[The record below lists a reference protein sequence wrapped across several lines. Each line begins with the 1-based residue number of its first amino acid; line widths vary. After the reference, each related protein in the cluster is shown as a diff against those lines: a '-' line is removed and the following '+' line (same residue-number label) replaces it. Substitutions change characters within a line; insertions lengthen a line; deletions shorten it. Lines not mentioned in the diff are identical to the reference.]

1 MPLPPPASAGA
12 VAMSEELHRWFIE
25 RAQTLAPSLA
35 HAIAETGPLWFP
47 EREDHGTAA
56 FLSRAIVGQ
65 QISSKAAAGI
75 WSRIEAHAAADGVPL
90 RHYLA
95 AADEAALRACGLS
108 GNKVKAVL
116 RIHAAEKVGELGAR
130 EILHGMDH
138 ADRSERLC
146 RIWGI
151 GQWTCDML
159 AIFYCRDFDVWPEGD
174 LAVQRV
180 FQRYIGRRKA
190 GKAAACFAP
199 YRSVLAL
206 YMWRLAHAAVK
217 KEGTKKERPEGRPH
231 PPGRKKSRL
240 TEPSRRARRGR
251 ARPARSRHRP

>member
-12 VAMSEELHRWFIE
+12 AAMSAELHRWFIE

-75 WSRIEAHAAADGVPL
+75 WSRIEGRAAQAGVL
-90 RHYLA
+90 LKEFLA
-95 AADEAALRACGLS
+95 AADEEVLRACGLS
-108 GNKVKAVL
+108 ANKVKAVL

-130 EILHGMDH
+130 EVLRAIDH
-138 ADRSERLC
+138 AGRSERLL

-180 FQRYIGRRKA
+180 FRSYIGKRKPNR
-190 GKAAACFAP
+190 AAASFAP

-206 YMWRLAHAAVK
+206 YMWRLAHTIK
-217 KEGTKKERPEGRPH
+217 KGRPASRPH
-231 PPGRKKSRL
+231 PPGKKKKKV
-240 TEPSRRARRGR
+240 TAPSRRAKRGR
-251 ARPARSRHRP
+251 ARPARSRRRP